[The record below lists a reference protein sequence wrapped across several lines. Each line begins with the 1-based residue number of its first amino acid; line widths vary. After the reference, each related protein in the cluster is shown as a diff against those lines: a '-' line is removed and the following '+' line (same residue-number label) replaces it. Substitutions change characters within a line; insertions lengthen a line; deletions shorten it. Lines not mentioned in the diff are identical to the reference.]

1 MSDDRDDNAHD
12 DMDRIVGVV
21 RAALDS
27 PGGNRRESETVAT
40 TIGRLVA
47 SGELRA
53 GDRLP
58 TVRTLAKALC
68 ISPTTVSE
76 AWRSLSSAGVIT
88 TNGRNGTRVRA
99 NAGSG
104 APTRYR
110 ALGTG
115 ADEFR
120 IDLSSG
126 IPDPTVLPD
135 LGPSMARV
143 GRADLTSSYLDDP
156 VVPALG
162 EHLVATWPFPPESL
176 TVVDGCLDAL
186 DRISTE
192 ILPFGSAVLVEEP
205 TFPPLIDLLERLG
218 CEVIGVG
225 VDAEGPIP
233 ADLVRGLEA
242 QPVAFFTQP
251 RAHNPT
257 GVSISESRARVVADL
272 LRPTE
277 VLLVEDDHAWGI
289 TTGPVESLGDL
300 LPGRVVHIRGFSKSH
315 GPDLRLAAIGGPS
328 EVIGRVRARR
338 MLGAGWS
345 SRLLQLLLLD
355 MLSDDA
361 VIDAIAE
368 ARVVYTS
375 RRRQFLERLRAH
387 GIDLGEGDGLNLW
400 VPVDD
405 EQSALVALA
414 AAGVRVAPGA
424 PFTLGGRADHVR
436 LTVGLLPE
444 TEADWLAGLMAS
456 AARAGG
462 TPRVSRDLGPMS
474 M

>member
-1 MSDDRDDNAHD
+1 M
-12 DMDRIVGVV
+12 
-21 RAALDS
+21 LDS
-27 PGGNRRESETVAT
+27 AGGGRRESEIVAT

-47 SGELRA
+47 SGELLA

-58 TVRTLAKALC
+58 TVRTLAKAVG

-99 NAGSG
+99 LAGSA

-115 ADEFR
+115 AETFR

-126 IPDPTVLPD
+126 VPDPMLLPD

-156 VVPALG
+156 VVPGFG
-162 EHLVATWPFPPESL
+162 EHLASTWPFPAASL

-186 DRISTE
+186 DRISAE

-218 CEVIGVG
+218 CEVIGVAI
-225 VDAEGPIP
+225 DAEGPVP
-233 ADLVRGLEA
+233 DDLARGLEA
-242 QPVAFFTQP
+242 DPVAFFTQP

-257 GVSISESRARVVADL
+257 GVSMSERRAGEIAQV
-272 LRPTE
+272 LRSTKTL
-277 VLLVEDDHAWGI
+277 VVEDDHAWGI
-289 TTGPVESLGDL
+289 STGPVESLGDL
-300 LPGRVVHIRGFSKSH
+300 LLDRVVHIRGFSKSH

-328 EVIGRVRARR
+328 EVIERVRARR

-355 MLSDDA
+355 MLSDET
-361 VIDAIAE
+361 VIEAIAT
-368 ARVVYTS
+368 ARSVYTS
-375 RRRQFLERLRAH
+375 RRKRFLERLRTH
-387 GIDLGEGDGLNLW
+387 GIDLDDGDGLNLW

-424 PFTLGGRADHVR
+424 PFTLGGRADHLR

-444 TEADWLAGLMAS
+444 SDADWLAGLVAS
-456 AARAGG
+456 AARSGASA
-462 TPRVSRDLGPMS
+462 RVSGGLAPMS

>member
-1 MSDDRDDNAHD
+1 MSDTLGPVATA
-12 DMDRIVGVV
+12 V
-21 RAALDS
+21 RSMLDS
-27 PGGNRRESETVAT
+27 AGGGRRESEIVAT

-47 SGELRA
+47 SGELLA

-58 TVRTLAKALC
+58 TVRTLAKAVG

-99 NAGSG
+99 LAGSA

-115 ADEFR
+115 AETFR

-126 IPDPTVLPD
+126 VPDPMLLPD

-156 VVPALG
+156 VVPGFG
-162 EHLVATWPFPPESL
+162 EHLASTWPFPAASL

-218 CEVIGVG
+218 CEVIGVAI
-225 VDAEGPIP
+225 DAEGPVP
-233 ADLVRGLEA
+233 DDLARGLDA
-242 QPVAFFTQP
+242 DPVAFFTQP

-257 GVSISESRARVVADL
+257 GVSMSARRAGEIAQV
-272 LRPTE
+272 LRSTKTL
-277 VLLVEDDHAWGI
+277 VVEDDHAWGI
-289 TTGPVESLGDL
+289 STGPVESLGDL

-328 EVIGRVRARR
+328 EVIERVRARR

-355 MLSDDA
+355 MLSDASVIEA
-361 VIDAIAE
+361 VDR
-368 ARVVYTS
+368 ARAVYTA
-375 RRRQFLERLRAH
+375 RRHRFLDRLRAH
-387 GIDLGEGDGLNLW
+387 GMDLGEGDGLNLW

-444 TEADWLAGLMAS
+444 SDADWLAGLVVSAS
-456 AARAGG
+456 RSGGSARA
-462 TPRVSRDLGPMS
+462 SRGLGPMS

>member
-1 MSDDRDDNAHD
+1 MSDALGS
-12 DMDRIVGVV
+12 VATAV
-21 RAALDS
+21 RSMLDS
-27 PGGNRRESETVAT
+27 ASGGRRESEIVAT
-40 TIGRLVA
+40 TIGRMVA
-47 SGELRA
+47 SGELRP

-58 TVRTLAKALC
+58 TVRTLAKAVG

-99 NAGSG
+99 TAGSA

-115 ADEFR
+115 AETFR

-126 IPDPTVLPD
+126 IPDPALLPD

-156 VVPALG
+156 VVPSFG
-162 EHLVATWPFPPESL
+162 EHLARTWPFPAESL

-205 TFPPLIDLLERLG
+205 TFPPLVDLLERLG
-218 CEVIGVG
+218 CEVIGVAI
-225 VDAEGPIP
+225 DAEGPVP
-233 ADLVRGLEA
+233 AELARGLDA
-242 QPVAFFTQP
+242 DPVAFFTQP

-257 GVSISESRARVVADL
+257 GVSISQRRAGAIAEMI
-272 LRPTE
+272 RPTS
-277 VLLVEDDHAWGI
+277 VLVVEDDHAWGI
-289 TTGPVESLGDL
+289 STGPIESLGEL

-328 EVIGRVRARR
+328 EVIERVRARR

-355 MLSDDA
+355 MLSDASVIEA
-361 VIDAIAE
+361 VDR
-368 ARVVYTS
+368 ARAVYTA
-375 RRRQFLERLRAH
+375 RRHRFLDRLRAH
-387 GIDLGEGDGLNLW
+387 GMDLGEGDGLNLW

-444 TEADWLAGLMAS
+444 SDADWLAGLVVSAS
-456 AARAGG
+456 RSGGSARA
-462 TPRVSRDLGPMS
+462 SRGLGPMS

>member
-1 MSDDRDDNAHD
+1 MSDTLGA
-12 DMDRIVGVV
+12 VATAV
-21 RAALDS
+21 RSMLDS
-27 PGGNRRESETVAT
+27 AGGGRRESEIVAT

-47 SGELRA
+47 SGELLA

-58 TVRTLAKALC
+58 TVRTLAKAVG

-99 NAGSG
+99 LAGSA

-115 ADEFR
+115 AETFR

-126 IPDPTVLPD
+126 VPDPMLLPD

-156 VVPALG
+156 VVPGFG
-162 EHLVATWPFPPESL
+162 EHLASTWPFPAASL

-186 DRISTE
+186 DRISAE

-218 CEVIGVG
+218 CEVIGVAI
-225 VDAEGPIP
+225 DAEGPVP
-233 ADLVRGLEA
+233 DDLARGLEA
-242 QPVAFFTQP
+242 DPVAFFTQP

-257 GVSISESRARVVADL
+257 GVSMSERRAGEIAQV
-272 LRPTE
+272 LRSTKTL
-277 VLLVEDDHAWGI
+277 VVEDDHAWGI
-289 TTGPVESLGDL
+289 STGPVESLGDL
-300 LPGRVVHIRGFSKSH
+300 LPDRVVHIRGFSKSH

-328 EVIGRVRARR
+328 EVIERVRARR

-355 MLSDDA
+355 MLSDET
-361 VIDAIAE
+361 VIEAIAT
-368 ARVVYTS
+368 ARSVYTS
-375 RRRQFLERLRAH
+375 RRKRFLERLRTH
-387 GIDLGEGDGLNLW
+387 GIDLDDGDGLNLW

-424 PFTLGGRADHVR
+424 PFTLGGRADHLR

-444 TEADWLAGLMAS
+444 SDADWLAGLVAS
-456 AARAGG
+456 AARSGASA
-462 TPRVSRDLGPMS
+462 RVSGGLAPMS

>member
-1 MSDDRDDNAHD
+1 M
-12 DMDRIVGVV
+12 
-21 RAALDS
+21 LDS
-27 PGGNRRESETVAT
+27 AGGGRRESEIVAT

-47 SGELRA
+47 SGELLA

-58 TVRTLAKALC
+58 TVRTLAKAVG

-99 NAGSG
+99 LAGSA

-115 ADEFR
+115 AETFR

-126 IPDPTVLPD
+126 VPDPMLLPD

-156 VVPALG
+156 VVPGFG
-162 EHLVATWPFPPESL
+162 EHLASTWPFPAASL

-186 DRISTE
+186 DRISAE

-218 CEVIGVG
+218 CEVIGVAI
-225 VDAEGPIP
+225 DAEGPVP
-233 ADLVRGLEA
+233 DDLARRLGAD
-242 QPVAFFTQP
+242 PVAFFTQP

-257 GVSISESRARVVADL
+257 GVSMSERRAGEIAQV
-272 LRPTE
+272 LRSTKTL
-277 VLLVEDDHAWGI
+277 VVEDDHAWGI
-289 TTGPVESLGDL
+289 STGPVESLGDL
-300 LPGRVVHIRGFSKSH
+300 LPDRVVHIRGFSKSH

-328 EVIGRVRARR
+328 EVIERVRARR

-355 MLSDDA
+355 MLSDET
-361 VIDAIAE
+361 VIEAIAT
-368 ARVVYTS
+368 ARSVYTS
-375 RRRQFLERLRAH
+375 RRKRFLERLRTH
-387 GIDLGEGDGLNLW
+387 GIDLDDGDGLNLW

-424 PFTLGGRADHVR
+424 PFTLGGRADHLR

-444 TEADWLAGLMAS
+444 SDADWLAGLVAS
-456 AARAGG
+456 AARSGASA
-462 TPRVSRDLGPMS
+462 RVSGGLAPMS

>member
-1 MSDDRDDNAHD
+1 MSDTLGPVATA
-12 DMDRIVGVV
+12 V
-21 RAALDS
+21 RSMLDS
-27 PGGNRRESETVAT
+27 AGGGRRESEIVAT

-47 SGELRA
+47 SGELLA

-58 TVRTLAKALC
+58 TVRTLAKAVG

-99 NAGSG
+99 TAGS
-104 APTRYR
+104 ASPTRYR

-115 ADEFR
+115 AETFR

-126 IPDPTVLPD
+126 IPDPALLPD

-156 VVPALG
+156 VVPSFG
-162 EHLVATWPFPPESL
+162 EHLARTWPFPAESL

-205 TFPPLIDLLERLG
+205 TFPPLVDLLERLG
-218 CEVIGVG
+218 CEVIGVAI
-225 VDAEGPIP
+225 DAEGPVP
-233 ADLVRGLEA
+233 AELARGLDA
-242 QPVAFFTQP
+242 DPVAFFTQP

-257 GVSISESRARVVADL
+257 GVSISQRRAGAIAEMI
-272 LRPTE
+272 RPTS
-277 VLLVEDDHAWGI
+277 VLVVEDDHAWGI
-289 TTGPVESLGDL
+289 STGPIESLGEL

-328 EVIGRVRARR
+328 EVIERVRARR

-355 MLSDDA
+355 MLSDASVIEA
-361 VIDAIAE
+361 VDR
-368 ARVVYTS
+368 ARAVYTA
-375 RRRQFLERLRAH
+375 RRHRFLDRLRAH
-387 GIDLGEGDGLNLW
+387 GMDLGEGDGLNLW

-444 TEADWLAGLMAS
+444 SDADWLAGLVVSAS
-456 AARAGG
+456 RSGGSARA
-462 TPRVSRDLGPMS
+462 SRGLGPMS

>member
-1 MSDDRDDNAHD
+1 M
-12 DMDRIVGVV
+12 
-21 RAALDS
+21 LDS
-27 PGGNRRESETVAT
+27 AGGGRRESEIVAT

-47 SGELRA
+47 SGELLA

-58 TVRTLAKALC
+58 TVRTLAKAVG

-99 NAGSG
+99 LAGSA

-115 ADEFR
+115 AETFR

-126 IPDPTVLPD
+126 VPDPALLPD

-156 VVPALG
+156 VVPGFG
-162 EHLVATWPFPPESL
+162 EHLASTWPFPAASL

-186 DRISTE
+186 DRISAE

-218 CEVIGVG
+218 CEVIGVAI
-225 VDAEGPIP
+225 DAEGPVP
-233 ADLVRGLEA
+233 DDLARGLEA
-242 QPVAFFTQP
+242 DPVAFFTQP

-257 GVSISESRARVVADL
+257 GVSMSERRAGEIAQV
-272 LRPTE
+272 LRSTKTL
-277 VLLVEDDHAWGI
+277 VVEDDHAWGI
-289 TTGPVESLGDL
+289 STGPVESLGDL
-300 LPGRVVHIRGFSKSH
+300 LPDRVVHIRGFSKSH

-328 EVIGRVRARR
+328 EVIERVRARR

-355 MLSDDA
+355 MLSDET
-361 VIDAIAE
+361 VIEAIAT
-368 ARVVYTS
+368 ARSVYTS
-375 RRRQFLERLRAH
+375 RRKRFLERLRTH
-387 GIDLGEGDGLNLW
+387 GIDLDDGDGLNLW

-424 PFTLGGRADHVR
+424 PFTLGGRADHLR

-444 TEADWLAGLMAS
+444 SDADWLAGLVAS
-456 AARAGG
+456 AARSGASA
-462 TPRVSRDLGPMS
+462 RVSGGLAPMS

>member
-1 MSDDRDDNAHD
+1 MSDTLGPVATA
-12 DMDRIVGVV
+12 V
-21 RAALDS
+21 RSMLDS
-27 PGGNRRESETVAT
+27 ASGGRRESEIVAT

-47 SGELRA
+47 SGELLA

-58 TVRTLAKALC
+58 TVRTLAKAVG

-99 NAGSG
+99 TAGSA

-115 ADEFR
+115 AETFR

-126 IPDPTVLPD
+126 IPDPALLPD

-156 VVPALG
+156 VVPSFG
-162 EHLVATWPFPPESL
+162 EHLARTWPFPAESL

-205 TFPPLIDLLERLG
+205 TFPPLVDLLERLG
-218 CEVIGVG
+218 CEVIGVAI
-225 VDAEGPIP
+225 DAEGPVP
-233 ADLVRGLEA
+233 AELARGLDA
-242 QPVAFFTQP
+242 DPVAFFTQP

-257 GVSISESRARVVADL
+257 GVSISQRRAGAIAEMI
-272 LRPTE
+272 RPTS
-277 VLLVEDDHAWGI
+277 VLVVEDDHAWGI
-289 TTGPVESLGDL
+289 STGPIESLGEL

-328 EVIGRVRARR
+328 EVIERVRARR

-355 MLSDDA
+355 MLSDASVTEA
-361 VIDAIAE
+361 VDR
-368 ARVVYTS
+368 ARAVYTA
-375 RRRQFLERLRAH
+375 RRHRFLDRLRAH
-387 GIDLGEGDGLNLW
+387 GMDLGEGDGLNLW

-444 TEADWLAGLMAS
+444 SDADWLAGLVVSAS
-456 AARAGG
+456 RSGGSARA
-462 TPRVSRDLGPMS
+462 SRGLGPMS

>member
-1 MSDDRDDNAHD
+1 MSDTLGPVATA
-12 DMDRIVGVV
+12 V
-21 RAALDS
+21 RSMLDS
-27 PGGNRRESETVAT
+27 AGGGRRESEIVAT

-47 SGELRA
+47 SGELLA

-58 TVRTLAKALC
+58 TVRTLAKAVG

-88 TNGRNGTRVRA
+88 TNGRNGTRVRTGT
-99 NAGSG
+99 GSS

-115 ADEFR
+115 AETFR

-126 IPDPTVLPD
+126 VPDPALLPD

-156 VVPALG
+156 VVPGFG
-162 EHLVATWPFPPESL
+162 EYLASTWPFPAESL

-205 TFPPLIDLLERLG
+205 TFPPLVDLLERLG
-218 CEVIGVG
+218 CEVIGVAI
-225 VDAEGPIP
+225 DAEGPVP
-233 ADLVRGLEA
+233 AELARGLDA
-242 QPVAFFTQP
+242 DPVAFFTQP

-257 GVSISESRARVVADL
+257 GVSISQRRAGAIAEMI
-272 LRPTE
+272 RPTS
-277 VLLVEDDHAWGI
+277 VLVVEDDHAWGI
-289 TTGPVESLGDL
+289 STGPIESLGEL

-328 EVIGRVRARR
+328 EVIERVRARR

-355 MLSDDA
+355 MLWDA
-361 VIDAIAE
+361 SVIE
-368 ARVVYTS
+368 AVDRARSVYTA
-375 RRRQFLERLRAH
+375 RRHRFLDRLRAH
-387 GIDLGEGDGLNLW
+387 GMDLGEGDGLNLW

-444 TEADWLAGLMAS
+444 SDADWLAGLVVSAS
-456 AARAGG
+456 RSGGSARA
-462 TPRVSRDLGPMS
+462 SRGLGPMS

>member
-1 MSDDRDDNAHD
+1 MSDTLGPVATA
-12 DMDRIVGVV
+12 V
-21 RAALDS
+21 RSMLDS
-27 PGGNRRESETVAT
+27 AGGGRRESEIVAT

-47 SGELRA
+47 SGELLA

-58 TVRTLAKALC
+58 TVRALAKAVG

-99 NAGSG
+99 LAGSA

-115 ADEFR
+115 AETFR

-126 IPDPTVLPD
+126 VPDPMLLPD

-156 VVPALG
+156 VVPGFG
-162 EHLVATWPFPPESL
+162 EHLASTWPFPAASL

-218 CEVIGVG
+218 CEVIGVAI
-225 VDAEGPIP
+225 DAEGPVP
-233 ADLVRGLEA
+233 DDLARGLGA
-242 QPVAFFTQP
+242 DPVAFFTQP

-257 GVSISESRARVVADL
+257 GVSMSERRAGEIAQV
-272 LRPTE
+272 LRSTKTL
-277 VLLVEDDHAWGI
+277 VVEDDHAWGI
-289 TTGPVESLGDL
+289 STGPVESLGDL
-300 LPGRVVHIRGFSKSH
+300 LPDRVVHIRGFSKSH

-328 EVIGRVRARR
+328 EVIERVRARR

-355 MLSDDA
+355 MLSDET
-361 VIDAIAE
+361 VIEAIAT
-368 ARVVYTS
+368 ARSVYTS
-375 RRRQFLERLRAH
+375 RRKRFLERLRSH
-387 GIDLGEGDGLNLW
+387 GIDLDDGDGLNLW

-424 PFTLGGRADHVR
+424 PFTFGRRADHVR

-444 TEADWLAGLMAS
+444 SDADWLAGLVAS
-456 AARAGG
+456 AARSGG
-462 TPRVSRDLGPMS
+462 SARVSGGLAPMS

>member
-1 MSDDRDDNAHD
+1 MSDTLGPVATA
-12 DMDRIVGVV
+12 V
-21 RAALDS
+21 RSMLDS
-27 PGGNRRESETVAT
+27 AGGGRRESEIVAT

-47 SGELRA
+47 SGELLA

-58 TVRTLAKALC
+58 TVRTLAKAVG

-99 NAGSG
+99 LAGSA

-115 ADEFR
+115 AETFR

-126 IPDPTVLPD
+126 VPDPMLLPD

-156 VVPALG
+156 VVPGFG
-162 EHLVATWPFPPESL
+162 EHLASTWPFPAASL

-218 CEVIGVG
+218 CEVIGVAI
-225 VDAEGPIP
+225 DAEGPVP
-233 ADLVRGLEA
+233 DDLARGLEA
-242 QPVAFFTQP
+242 DPVAFFTQP

-257 GVSISESRARVVADL
+257 GVSMSERRAGEIAQV
-272 LRPTE
+272 LRSTKTL
-277 VLLVEDDHAWGI
+277 VVEDDHAWGI
-289 TTGPVESLGDL
+289 STGPVESLGDL
-300 LPGRVVHIRGFSKSH
+300 LPDRVVHIRGFSKSH

-328 EVIGRVRARR
+328 EVIERVRARR

-355 MLSDDA
+355 MLSDET
-361 VIDAIAE
+361 VIEAIAT
-368 ARVVYTS
+368 ARSVYTS
-375 RRRQFLERLRAH
+375 RRKRFLERLRTH
-387 GIDLGEGDGLNLW
+387 GIDLDDGDGLNLW

-424 PFTLGGRADHVR
+424 PFTLGGRADHLR

-444 TEADWLAGLMAS
+444 SDADWLAGLVAS
-456 AARAGG
+456 AARSGASA
-462 TPRVSRDLGPMS
+462 RVSGGLAPMS

>member
-1 MSDDRDDNAHD
+1 M
-12 DMDRIVGVV
+12 
-21 RAALDS
+21 LDS
-27 PGGNRRESETVAT
+27 AGGGRRESEIVAT

-47 SGELRA
+47 SGELLA

-58 TVRTLAKALC
+58 TVRTLAKAVG

-99 NAGSG
+99 LAGSA

-115 ADEFR
+115 AETFR

-126 IPDPTVLPD
+126 VPDPMLLPD

-156 VVPALG
+156 VVPGFG
-162 EHLVATWPFPPESL
+162 EHLASTWPFPAASL

-186 DRISTE
+186 DRISAE

-218 CEVIGVG
+218 CEVIGVAI
-225 VDAEGPIP
+225 DAEGPVP
-233 ADLVRGLEA
+233 DDLARGLEA
-242 QPVAFFTQP
+242 DPVAFFTQP

-257 GVSISESRARVVADL
+257 GVSMSERRAGEIAQV
-272 LRPTE
+272 LRSTKTL
-277 VLLVEDDHAWGI
+277 VVEDDHAWGI
-289 TTGPVESLGDL
+289 STGPVESLGDL
-300 LPGRVVHIRGFSKSH
+300 LPDRVVHIRGFSKSH

-328 EVIGRVRARR
+328 EVIERVRARR

-355 MLSDDA
+355 MLSDET
-361 VIDAIAE
+361 VIEAIAT
-368 ARVVYTS
+368 ARSVYTS
-375 RRRQFLERLRAH
+375 RRKRFLERLRTH
-387 GIDLGEGDGLNLW
+387 GIDLDDGDGLNLW

-424 PFTLGGRADHVR
+424 PFTLGGRADHLR

-444 TEADWLAGLMAS
+444 SDADWLAGLVAS
-456 AARAGG
+456 AARSGASA
-462 TPRVSRDLGPMS
+462 RVSGGLAPMS